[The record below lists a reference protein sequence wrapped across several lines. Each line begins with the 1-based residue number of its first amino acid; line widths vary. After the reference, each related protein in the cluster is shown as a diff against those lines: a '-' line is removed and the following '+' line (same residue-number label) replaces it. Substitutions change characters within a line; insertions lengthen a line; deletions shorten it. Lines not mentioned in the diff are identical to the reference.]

1 MKLGAA
7 TLNQIVL
14 DWKGNT
20 QRIVTAIEEAKN
32 QNIELLCLPELCITG
47 YGCEDLFLS
56 DWLVSRALKSLTDI
70 IENTKGIAVTLGLP
84 LNFEG
89 KTYNCCAFVSD
100 QKLLGIYAKKHL
112 ANDGVHYEPRWFNSW
127 NNGVKSIQIDNTNYS
142 IGNLTF
148 ELNKQK
154 IGIEICEDSWKDK
167 NFEDRVDII
176 LNPSASHFAFGKS
189 EQRIQLVKDRSKKFN
204 CTYVY
209 SNLLGNESGRMI
221 YDGELLIAKEGELLS
236 RNSLLQFNP
245 INIIANDDIIVP
257 IESKNELFQKAVE
270 LALFDY
276 LRKTYS
282 KNYVLSLSGG
292 ADSSCCA
299 ILVADMVKRAKQEL
313 GENKFLEL
321 SHLDSSDTKNILI
334 TAYQGTKNSSDA
346 TFESAKELANSLH
359 ATFHHWNI
367 DEAVTN
373 YTSTLEKALGQ
384 SLNWIEH
391 DIALQN
397 IQARSRSPIIWM
409 LTNLSKGL
417 LITTSNRS
425 EGDVG
430 YTTMDGDTS
439 GSIAP
444 IAGVDKHFIQDWL
457 KWAEITLGYTG
468 LNYVNNLSPSAELRP
483 LENTQTDE
491 DDLMPYYLLNEIE
504 FHAIRNWKSPVEVF
518 QALEESSNLDKITLK
533 NYIIKFFR
541 LWSQN
546 QWKRERL
553 APSFHLDEH
562 NVDPRTWC
570 RFPILNGSFKEEIA
584 DLEGLNFPQN

>member
-7 TLNQIVL
+7 SLNQIVL
-14 DWKGNT
+14 DWKGNKK
-20 QRIVTAIEEAKN
+20 RILSAIETAKSKN
-32 QNIELLCLPELCITG
+32 VELLCLPELCITG

-56 DWLVSRALKSLTDI
+56 DWLLIKAQKHFLEIVEHTKDI
-70 IENTKGIAVTLGLP
+70 TITLGLP
-84 LNFEG
+84 INFDG
-89 KTYNCCAFVSD
+89 KTYNCCALVYN
-100 QKLLGIYAKKHL
+100 QKILGFYAKKHL
-112 ANDGVHYEPRWFNSW
+112 AKDGVHYEPRWFNSW
-127 NNGVKSIQIDNTNYS
+127 TLGIQSIEVEQTAYP
-142 IGNLTF
+142 IGNIIFNINET
-148 ELNKQK
+148 K

-167 NFEDRVDII
+167 AFDEPIDII
-176 LNPSASHFAFGKS
+176 LNPSASHFAFKKT
-189 EQRIQLVKDRSKKFN
+189 EQRINLVKERSAKYN
-204 CTYVY
+204 CSYVY

-221 YDGELLIAKEGELLS
+221 YDGELLIANKGTLVS
-236 RNSLLQFNP
+236 RNRLLKFSPVNVISEQDSS
-245 INIIANDDIIVP
+245 AEV
-257 IESKNELFQKAVE
+257 ESKNELFQKAVG

-276 LRKTYS
+276 LRKSYS

-299 ILVADMVKRAKQEL
+299 ILVADMLTRAKKEL
-313 GENKFLEL
+313 GQTQFNQL
-321 SHLDSSDTKNILI
+321 SHLEFSNIRDVLI

-346 TFESAKELANSLH
+346 TFKSAEELAKSLG

-367 DEAVTN
+367 DTAVDN
-373 YTSTLEKALGQ
+373 YTNTLETALDTT
-384 SLNWIEH
+384 LNWKEH

-444 IAGVDKHFIQDWL
+444 IAGVDKHFIQQWL
-457 KWAEITLGYTG
+457 KWAENTLGYSG
-468 LNYVNNLSPSAELRP
+468 LNYVNNLSPTAELRP

-491 DDLMPYYLLNEIE
+491 DDLMPYYILNEIE
-504 FHAIRNWKSPVEVF
+504 FHAIRNWKSPLEVF
-518 QALEESSNLDKITLK
+518 NSLVDTTDINAKLLK
-533 NYIIKFFR
+533 NYIIKFFK

-570 RFPILNGSFKEEIA
+570 RFPILNGSFTEEIA
-584 DLEGLNFPQN
+584 ELEELNYPQD